1 MFSHQKIEKYI
12 NKIKQTLK
20 DNGILFLKCFSDKEP
35 IQEGPFK
42 FSQDELTNLYSESFV
57 IYSLKETVYQ
67 GTLDPFPNLLLI
79 VMINDKPRKRIHN
92 NMLK

>member
-1 MFSHQKIEKYI
+1 
-12 NKIKQTLK
+12 
-20 DNGILFLKCFSDKEP
+20 LFLKCFSDKEP

-42 FSQDELTNLYSESFV
+42 FSQDELTNLYSESL
-57 IYSLKETVYQ
+57 IYSIKETVYQ
-67 GTLDPFPNLLLI
+67 GTLDPFPKLLLI

>member
-1 MFSHQKIEKYI
+1 MFL
-12 NKIKQTLK
+12 N
-20 DNGILFLKCFSDKEP
+20 CFSDREP
-35 IQEGPFK
+35 IQEGSFK

-57 IYSLKETVYQ
+57 IDSIKETVYQ
-67 GTLDPFPNLLLI
+67 GTLDPFPKLLLI